1 MAEAVLVS
9 ESTKSQSYRRGA
21 ITMGALLTALAL
33 ALMPVDGAVGATIIN
48 GPIDLGTAE
57 SFALLGGSEITNT
70 GPSVLDGDVGLHPG
84 TAIGVDA
91 ANLVPGH
98 GNDIY
103 ATDGVALQAKTDL
116 RTAMTTAGGLT
127 PTVSGLASLTSME
140 LGPGVY
146 AGGALSIAGGGVL
159 TLVGDAS
166 SVWVFTAASTLIT
179 GVSSR
184 IELSGIGASACNVFW
199 LVGSSATFGTGT
211 SFIGTVM
218 AEQSITATT
227 DTTVTGRLLASNAAV
242 TLDSTDIVV
251 PAACSPPGTTST
263 TGEPEFT
270 SGLPGDA
277 TVGEPYSHDFDATG
291 DATITYTVTDGTLPD
306 GLVLD
311 STSGVLSGTPVDEG
325 VHTFTVTASNGS
337 ARTASVIATI
347 VALPAAV
354 PEIPVVVV
362 AAAVLPPTGV
372 EPGDVFVP
380 LVMIAT
386 GALLAYA
393 GTRRRVARRH

>member
-1 MAEAVLVS
+1 MAEAVS
-9 ESTKSQSYRRGA
+9 HFRMTQGTIRRGA
-21 ITMGALLTALAL
+21 I
-33 ALMPVDGAVGATIIN
+33 GAVTLAVVLGVLFAPVGGARAATVLT

-98 GNDIY
+98 GNDIF

-127 PTVSGLASLTSME
+127 PTISGLANLTSMN

-146 AGGALSIAGGGVL
+146 SGGALSVDGGGVL

-166 SVWVFTAASTLIT
+166 SVWVFTAASTLVT
-179 GVSSR
+179 GVGSR
-184 IELSGIGASACNVFW
+184 IEMSGVGASACNVFW

-227 DTTVTGRLLASNAAV
+227 DTSVTGRLLASNAAV
-242 TLDSTDIVV
+242 TLDSTDITV
-251 PAACSPPGTTST
+251 PTSCTPPGTTTT

-270 SGLPGDA
+270 AGTPTDA
-277 TVGEPYSHDFDATG
+277 TAGEPYSYDFEATG
-291 DATITYTVTDGTLPD
+291 DATIAFAVTDGALPD

-311 STSGVLSGTPVDEG
+311 GTSGVVSGTPVDED
-325 VHTFTVTASNGS
+325 VDTFTVTASNGS

-347 VALPAAV
+347 VTLPAAA
-354 PEIPVVVV
+354 PEVS
-362 AAAVLPPTGV
+362 AAALLPPTGV
-372 EPGDVFVP
+372 EPGD
-380 LVMIAT
+380 
-386 GALLAYA
+386 ALLPLALIAA
-393 GTRRRVARRH
+393 GAVLLRIGTPRRLARRH